1 MPVLC
6 NRESGREGKGKLTG
20 TPHYSTK
27 LELCRKGLLIRD
39 GKVIPGE
46 LIGLTQGTVF
56 LSTNL
61 LQQNATNKMMDLRFK
76 TLSLAHHRETLCE

>member
-1 MPVLC
+1 MPVPMQQGE
-6 NRESGREGKGKLTG
+6 REGREGEVNG

-46 LIGLTQGTVF
+46 LVGLTQGTVF
-56 LSTNL
+56 LGTNL
-61 LQQNATNKMMDLRFK
+61 LQ
-76 TLSLAHHRETLCE
+76 